1 MERRLSLDRR
11 AVPEK
16 KGEAKEEVGRAGSIS
31 GGEEDEKRERGVC
44 QAWILHPARSVQ
56 MY

>member
-31 GGEEDEKRERGVC
+31 GGEEDEKRERG
-44 QAWILHPARSVQ
+44 
-56 MY
+56 